1 MMRTMLAAKQDNG
14 AILVF
19 GQSVRMTFGPAGLP
33 AGFIPGQQVEAGFF
47 LPFFPG
53 GAVQEAIEQFRKR
66 FGRAGTEEKDSARKM
81 LIMIKL
87 RFLNRAD
94 ILDIARQG
102 GWNGHP
108 FFPVG
113 DACIATAEPVQQGI
127 GLHLQRSSAPRHRLE
142 MQMIRR
148 GSPAVRTVI
157 EESIIREVVRQIR
170 HVHEIVPNRLGDVLA
185 PRNHQMLRENGIGVD
200 GNVILLSL
208 AAFEGDPVLL
218 GRLFVGTEE
227 AGTLDM
233 FHLGHRRSNAVRI
246 ELERRF
252 QAVHGQTAGTD
263 LLKGTEPGSHFGPDG
278 QLVGNEF
285 DNLFFHIITR
295 LARRNGIV

>member
-1 MMRTMLAAKQDNG
+1 
-14 AILVF
+14 
-19 GQSVRMTFGPAGLP
+19 
-33 AGFIPGQQVEAGFF
+33 
-47 LPFFPG
+47 
-53 GAVQEAIEQFRKR
+53 
-66 FGRAGTEEKDSARKM
+66 M

-87 RFLNRAD
+87 C
-94 ILDIARQG
+94 ILDRAHIINVARQG
-102 GWNGHP
+102 SRNGHP
-108 FFPVG
+108 FLPVG
-113 DACIATAEPVQQGI
+113 DARIAAAKPVQQGI
-127 GLHLQRSSAPRHRLE
+127 GLHLQRCPAPRHRLE

-148 GSPAVRTVI
+148 GGPAVRTI
-157 EESIIREVVRQIR
+157 IKESIIREMVRQIG
-170 HVHEIVPNRLGDVLA
+170 HVHEIVPNRLGDVFA
-185 PRNHQMLRENGIGVD
+185 ARNHQVLRENGIGVD

-218 GRLFVGTEE
+218 GRLFVGTKE

-233 FHLGHRRSNAVRI
+233 FHLGHRRANAVRI

-263 LLKGTEPGSHFGPDG
+263 LLKGPETGSHFGPDG

-285 DNLFFHIITR
+285 NDLFFHIITR